1 MSWMDVPL
9 MKKLYLIED
18 SDSYVESV
26 PECIHGPLTQRS
38 TCLSLQ
44 YIWVNNHVSSRS
56 VLEQDTEPVRL
67 KKSEVEGGSLSPE
80 RRKRQP
86 KQTQISCA
94 LLRRQG
100 AEHGVL
106 VDATKPL
113 KTNLPPSLPPSYLS
127 YPWHT
132 AFT

>member
-1 MSWMDVPL
+1 MCPVKVS
-9 MKKLYLIED
+9 
-18 SDSYVESV
+18 
-26 PECIHGPLTQRS
+26 
-38 TCLSLQ
+38 LSK
-44 YIWVNNHVSSRS
+44 
-56 VLEQDTEPVRL
+56 TVRL

-113 KTNLPPSLPPSYLS
+113 KTNLPPFLPPSILFILPLTHSVYIDII
-127 YPWHT
+127 PWRPPWLNINAHSQVMIRPEKT
-132 AFT
+132 VIVFITFLLQMIMAIVRLIPKH

>member
-1 MSWMDVPL
+1 MS
-9 MKKLYLIED
+9 
-18 SDSYVESV
+18 S
-26 PECIHGPLTQRS
+26 G
-38 TCLSLQ
+38 
-44 YIWVNNHVSSRS
+44 S

-113 KTNLPPSLPPSYLS
+113 KTNLPPSFHPI
-127 YPWHT
+127 YPTPDTQRLHRYYPMET
-132 AFT
+132 SVAQH